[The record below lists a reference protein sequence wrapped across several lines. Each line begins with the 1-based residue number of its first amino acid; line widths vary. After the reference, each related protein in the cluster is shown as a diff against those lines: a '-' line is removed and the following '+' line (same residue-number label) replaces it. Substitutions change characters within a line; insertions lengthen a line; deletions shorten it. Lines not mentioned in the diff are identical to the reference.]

1 MRWKLILRVSRR
13 ATEVIGTVLQF
24 QDLQALCR
32 PSGARPPRRATV
44 EAWAKKIGLPYTYD
58 GNGGIITTV
67 DAFNAA
73 MGLGPAANEDRHYSA
88 DTRI

>member
-1 MRWKLILRVSRR
+1 
-13 ATEVIGTVLQF
+13 VIGSVLQF

-32 PSGARPPRRATV
+32 PNAAHPPRRATV

-58 GNGGIITTV
+58 GRGGIISTV

-73 MGLGPAANEDRHYSA
+73 IGIGPAANEDRQYDV